1 MIIKRIRNLS
11 WMNLSQRLAPVSA
24 IAILSS
30 ILVGCGGSAIKEE
43 SSSRAPNVILIMS
56 DDQGIGDFGINGNP
70 LVETPFIDE
79 MARGSGSM
87 GRFYVNAV
95 CSPTRSSLMTGRWSY
110 RTGVTD
116 TFKGRS
122 IMSSEE
128 TTIAEVL
135 KGAGYATG
143 LFGKWHLGDTYPYRP
158 MEQGFETAVYH
169 RGGGLG
175 QPSEPIE
182 ADRRYTDPV
191 LFRNGEQY
199 TAEGFCCDVYFS
211 EAIEFIKKSQE
222 KENPFFAYIASNTPH
237 SPFHDVPEKW
247 LKHYEG
253 LDLDNSQFPQDEGHP
268 ISGSNNL
275 DDRARIFAMV
285 SNLDENVGRL
295 FSALD
300 EMELSENTLV
310 IYMCDNGPNGNR
322 YVTGFKGR
330 KSSAHEGG
338 VRSPF
343 WAYWPS
349 VIKPGV
355 ASNSLTA
362 HVDVF
367 PTLLDAC
374 DVELPQGLSIDGQ
387 SMWDAL
393 TGKSDNSEDRTVFL
407 QSHRGEKPEPWE
419 NATVLTQRWKLVNNG
434 KPGNL
439 ELFDV
444 LKDPFAQKNVI
455 AEFPEVRSDLEKK
468 YSSWISDMRKI
479 NPIDLPIFIGTEHE
493 SETALTIQDWKV
505 TDQTGWG
512 ADGEWRLNCVE
523 GGTYEVSFNSK
534 EFTFPFSAKLI
545 IDDKL
550 VASLTAKTAQERYQF
565 AGVDLEPGRRTLKVA
580 LDGKDTEFWHVFV
593 SKKD

>member
-1 MIIKRIRNLS
+1 
-11 WMNLSQRLAPVSA
+11 
-24 IAILSS
+24 
-30 ILVGCGGSAIKEE
+30 
-43 SSSRAPNVILIMS
+43 MS
-56 DDQGIGDFGINGNP
+56 DDQGIGDFGITGNP
-70 LVETPFIDE
+70 IVQTPFIDK
-79 MARGSGSM
+79 MARNSASLN
-87 GRFYVNAV
+87 RFYVNAV

-135 KGAGYATG
+135 KEAGYATA

-158 MEQGFETAVYH
+158 MEQGFETAIYH
-169 RGGGLG
+169 RGGGLA

-182 ADRRYTDPV
+182 ADRRFTDPV

-199 TAEGFCCDVYFS
+199 TAKGFCCDVYFS
-211 EAIEFIKKSQE
+211 EAIEFIKKS
-222 KENPFFAYIASNTPH
+222 KDDKKPFFAYVASNTPH

-247 LKHYEG
+247 LNYYKG
-253 LDLDNSQFPQDEGHP
+253 LNLENSQFPQDQGHP
-268 ISGSNNL
+268 ISGPNNL

-300 EMELSENTLV
+300 DMDLTENTLV

-343 WAYWPS
+343 WAHWPK
-349 VIKPGV
+349 VFKPGTQSDHL
-355 ASNSLTA
+355 AA

-367 PTLLDAC
+367 PTLLEAC
-374 DVELPQGLSIDGQ
+374 GIDLPEGLSIDGQ
-387 SMWDAL
+387 SML
-393 TGKSDNSEDRTVFL
+393 GLLKGESSQPEDRTVFL

-419 NATVLTQRWKLVNNG
+419 NATVLTQQWKLVNNG

-439 ELFDV
+439 ELFN
-444 LKDPFAQKNVI
+444 LSKDPFAQNNVI
-455 AEFPEVRSDLEKK
+455 SDFPQVRSELENE
-468 YSSWISDMRKI
+468 YDTWIEEMRQI
-479 NPIDLPIFIGTEHE
+479 NPVDLPIFVGTEHE
-493 SETALTIQDWKV
+493 PETALTIQDWKV
-505 TDQTGWG
+505 ADQTGWG
-512 ADGEWRLNCVE
+512 VDGEWRLNVVE
-523 GGTYEVSFNSK
+523 TGAYEVSFNSK
-534 EFTFPFSAKLI
+534 EYSIPFAAKLI
-545 IDDKL
+545 IDDKE
-550 VASLTAKTAQERYQF
+550 VASLTANTPQERYTF
-565 AGVDLEPGRRTLKVA
+565 PAINLEQGRSTLKVA
-580 LDGKDTEFWHVFV
+580 LNSKETAFWHVFV
-593 SKKD
+593 AKEEG